1 MGRVVWSAA
10 ALSALLWLGACA
22 PATPAGRAAAP
33 VPLRFAL
40 AQAPITLDPRYATDA
55 VSSRIDRLLYRSLV
69 RFDAAARPVPE
80 LAHWRELSPTRW
92 RFRLGT
98 RGRRFQDGERLTSA
112 DVRATYESIF
122 DPATGSPLRDT
133 LVRVAGIR
141 RIETPNPDT
150 VVFVLARP
158 NALLPGYLT
167 VGILP
172 ARLIA
177 SGHHFDHAPVGSGP
191 FAFVAWPEQ
200 NRLILRRRRDGQVF
214 EFLTVRGPTV
224 RVLKLLRGEVDM
236 LQNNLP
242 PELVRY
248 LARRPGIRVER
259 RPGTNVTYLGFNL
272 RDPVTGRLAV
282 RRAIAH
288 AIDRH
293 TIIRYMLSGA
303 ARPANSILPPGHW
316 AGDPDLHGYAYDPA
330 LARRLLRAAGFGPG
344 HPVHITYK
352 TSSDP
357 SSVRLATLI
366 QYELGRVGI
375 DVRVQSY
382 DWGTF
387 YGDIKAGRFQM
398 YSLSWVGIKS
408 PDIFRYAFYS
418 KSIPPLGANR
428 GHFDSPVADRLIDA
442 AEVSQDLAVKARD
455 YRALQAYLLKEL
467 PYLPLWFE
475 GQVFAARSDI
485 RGYHLA
491 PDGNYD
497 GLETTRR
504 AAAPASAAG
513 GRS

>member
-1 MGRVVWSAA
+1 MRRRVSPF
-10 ALSALLWLGACA
+10 ALGMLLWLGAGA
-22 PATPAGRAAAP
+22 AGVRCGWAAP
-33 VPLRFAL
+33 SAPLRFAL

-55 VSSRIDRLLYRSLV
+55 ASSRIDRLLYRALV

-80 LAHWRELSPTRW
+80 LAHWTQLGPRRW

-98 RGRRFQDGERLTSA
+98 HGRRFQDGEWLTCR
-112 DVRATYESIF
+112 DVRATYESILN
-122 DPATGSPLRDT
+122 PATGSPLRDT

-141 RIETPNPDT
+141 RIECPDPND

-158 NALLPGYLT
+158 NALFPGYLT

-177 SGHHFDHAPVGSGP
+177 AHHHFSHAPVGSGP

-214 EFLTVRGPTV
+214 DFLTVRDPTV

-248 LARRPGIRVER
+248 LAHRHGIRVER
-259 RPGTNVTYLGFNL
+259 EPGSNVTYLGFNL

-288 AIDRH
+288 AIDRRA
-293 TIIRYMLSGA
+293 IIRHLLGGG
-303 ARPANSILPPGHW
+303 ARPAESILPPGHW
-316 AGDPDLHGYAYDPA
+316 AGDPGLHGYRYDPA
-330 LARRLLRAAGFGPG
+330 LARRLLRAAGYGPG
-344 HPVHITYK
+344 HPARITYK

-357 SSVRLATLI
+357 FRVRLATLI

-375 DVRVQSY
+375 DVHVQSY

-408 PDIFRYAFYS
+408 PDIFRYVFYS
-418 KSIPPLGANR
+418 TSVPPMGANR
-428 GHFDSPVADRLIDA
+428 GHFDSPAADRLINA
-442 AEVSQDLAVKARD
+442 AEASQDLGVKARD
-455 YRALQAYLLKEL
+455 YRALQALLLKKL

-475 GQVFAARSDI
+475 GQVFVARSDI
-485 RGYHLA
+485 RGYRLE

-497 GLETTRR
+497 GLIDTYR
-504 AAAPASAAG
+504 APAHAPTG
-513 GRS
+513 G